1 MTPSG
6 IPMCIFCKRKLKDN
20 ANACEAYPNGIPDAV
35 YFAGHL
41 FPKPG
46 DGGKQFIPS
55 SIKSYDF
62 FIKQTKKEEDASYET
77 FKLYKDGII
86 DEGECTPMSKAL

>member
-1 MTPSG
+1 MILSG
-6 IPMCIFCKRKLKDN
+6 IPMCEFCKRRLEDKDR
-20 ANACEAYPNGIPDAV
+20 ACEAYPNGIADAV

-62 FIKQTKKEEDASYET
+62 FTKQTKKEEDASYET
-77 FKLYKDGII
+77 FKHYRDGII
-86 DEGECTPMSKAL
+86 DEGEYTSTSKAL